1 MVHKTGRS
9 GTCPPFKTYLFAENT
24 TTHLSDSVW
33 LAGESAV
40 SGTSEYER
48 ETREHK
54 RVQILFGC
62 LAVLHSWLLM
72 FGDVER
78 FGFDYNTCGT
88 GATGC
93 TKAKRGWIS
102 KN

>member
-1 MVHKTGRS
+1 MGMLHKTGKS
-9 GTCPPFKTYLFAENT
+9 TTHPLKTYLFDENT

-48 ETREHK
+48 EIREHK
-54 RVQILFGC
+54 RGQTLFGC
-62 LAVLHSWLLM
+62 LAVWLLM

-78 FGFDYNTCGT
+78 FGFDYNTCCT
-88 GATGC
+88 GDTGSA
-93 TKAKRGWIS
+93 KAKRGWIS
-102 KN
+102 KS